1 MGEAAGFVEVCWAM
15 AEAAPRTGSARP
27 AERPADRNSRRE
39 VLELMKHLGVIWKS
53 STENEYES
61 RRTGKDVTRI
71 TKAKARPKRSSLSD
85 GDFGFEGVAIGA
97 NFQLTYPVA

>member
-1 MGEAAGFVEVCWAM
+1 
-15 AEAAPRTGSARP
+15 
-27 AERPADRNSRRE
+27 
-39 VLELMKHLGVIWKS
+39 MKHLGVIWKS